1 MIISIYLIQSYLGIN
16 FKLISFIY
24 DQEKDKPAQ
33 SGSQVHPTSTRQTV
47 QGFFSQYTPKKGQQ
61 YYRDLAGNIKQVST
75 PDLIGILYMSPL
87 IGILYMSQ

>member
-1 MIISIYLIQSYLGIN
+1 MMSIY
-16 FKLISFIY
+16 
-24 DQEKDKPAQ
+24 DKPAQ

-75 PDLIGILYMSPL
+75 PDLGISNETNCP
-87 IGILYMSQ
+87 QD